1 MQPQDIAV
9 HIDSMKERF
18 AELEEKLAAPEI
30 YSKPAECKAL
40 SRERQCLAG
49 IFSSFDLWNRTLDQI
64 RENREL
70 LEHETDPDFLAL
82 LQSDLAELERKSQ
95 EIEQQLTI
103 ALIPRDS
110 ADARDKRENVASL
123 MPPRSLSD
131 WSSTSARQPFFSAN
145 LRYMRNISAANSA
158 ASSPPAAG
166 RISTMVSRAR
176 NRP

>member
-49 IFSSFDLWNRTLDQI
+49 IFSAFDLWTRTLDQI

-82 LQSDLAELERKSQ
+82 LQSDLAEL
-95 EIEQQLTI
+95 
-103 ALIPRDS
+103 
-110 ADARDKRENVASL
+110 
-123 MPPRSLSD
+123 
-131 WSSTSARQPFFSAN
+131 
-145 LRYMRNISAANSA
+145 
-158 ASSPPAAG
+158 
-166 RISTMVSRAR
+166 
-176 NRP
+176 